1 MNHCHH
7 VIDAITIACIG
18 KAEYDRLAQYYHDEE
33 RWEWG
38 MDKRRAEFPKPWST
52 FTEDM
57 KHLDEALLISHYT
70 ADNLGK
76 QTRKKLRKNGKIT
89 GQYMQ
94 GDTARGSLHQDTYYG
109 AIERDGEIRYVVRKP
124 LDLLDEKNVRNIVDD
139 TVREKVEEAIKQYG
153 NLKKAVEAGIWMNQD
168 KRVAIRKVRVY
179 APQIQRPLHIRLQRD
194 LSSKEYKHKFHV
206 ANDSNYMM
214 GIYVGKNKSGKEKR
228 DFELVNR
235 LDAVGYYNSGV
246 SAQGIDILRPESD
259 NGYPLRWTLKIGTM
273 VLLYDESPEEI
284 YELGEAELC
293 KRLYKITG
301 MSSMTV
307 HGSNYG
313 TLSLL
318 FHQEARSSTDVK
330 AKNGAFKN
338 GEPTRAAIVLLHTQ
352 FKALV
357 QGSDFEMDDLG
368 KIKFKNR

>member
-1 MNHCHH
+1 
-7 VIDAITIACIG
+7 
-18 KAEYDRLAQYYHDEE
+18 
-33 RWEWG
+33 
-38 MDKRRAEFPKPWST
+38 
-52 FTEDM
+52 
-57 KHLDEALLISHYT
+57 
-70 ADNLGK
+70 
-76 QTRKKLRKNGKIT
+76 
-89 GQYMQ
+89 MQ

-109 AIERDGEIRYVVRKP
+109 AIERDGEIRFVVRKP

-179 APQIQRPLHIRLQRD
+179 ASQIQRPLHIRLQRD